1 MKKTLAAV
9 AILGAFAG
17 SAMADVTV
25 YGKVD
30 MGMAVVNSG
39 DTTTMKMAT
48 GQSSG
53 NRYGLKG
60 SEKIADGLTVGFQ
73 LEAGFSADTGAN
85 AGTATFHRES
95 RLWVATDYG
104 TLHFGRMGTLDSGTG
119 SVNLGGSM
127 SAFGT
132 GWGADDLIG
141 DARHVIKLDTRRDNV
156 VTYQSPKM
164 GGLTVYA
171 QVASGTEAD
180 AVTAGKHDE
189 NGNWVAESKVAA
201 DRAGAEYGHDADR
214 YWAVGAKY
222 QAGAFDA
229 AFTASK
235 LDASNAG
242 TAEDRDNYNAYVGY
256 NFGVAKA
263 MVQVGYMEQG
273 DADQWGVV
281 LSATAP
287 VATGKVLAMA
297 GYGVETSATNVDTD
311 KFNVAVAYQHT
322 LSKQTYLYAG
332 LGYAEKE
339 VDGGAKTDATVGQF
353 GICHNF

>member
-1 MKKTLAAV
+1 MKKTLAVAAV
-9 AILGAFAG
+9 LAAFAG
-17 SAMADVTV
+17 SAAADVTV

-30 MGMAVVNSG
+30 TGFAFVNSG
-39 DTTTMKMAT
+39 DMTTMKMAT

-60 SEKIADGLTVGFQ
+60 SEKIAEGLTVGFQ
-73 LEAGFSADTGAN
+73 LEAGFGADTGNN

-132 GWGADDLIG
+132 GWGDADVIG
-141 DARHVIKLDTRRDNV
+141 KANFVTVLDTRRDNV

-164 GGLTVYA
+164 AGLTVYA
-171 QVASGTEAD
+171 QVASGSLGASKDAYKLDTSKAD
-180 AVTAGKHDE
+180 LVLVPKDE
-189 NGNWVAESKVAA
+189 RN
-201 DRAGAEYGHDADR
+201 GAEYTHDGDR

-229 AFTASK
+229 AATASL

-242 TAEDRDNYNAYVGY
+242 TAEDRYNYNAYVGY
-256 NFGVAKA
+256 NFDVAKA
-263 MVQVGYMEQG
+263 MLQVNYSEQG
-273 DADQWGVV
+273 EDDRWGVV

-287 VATGKVLAMA
+287 VAGGKLLAMA
-297 GYGVETSATNVDTD
+297 GYGVKTVANADTD
-311 KFNVAVAYQHT
+311 LMNFAVGYQHT

-332 LGYAEKE
+332 LGYNEEKTE
-339 VDGGAKTDATVGQF
+339 AGVKTDATIAQF
-353 GICHNF
+353 GICHSF

>member
-9 AILGAFAG
+9 AILGAFAA
-17 SAMADVTV
+17 SASADVTV

-73 LEAGFSADTGAN
+73 LEAGFAADTGKN

-95 RLWVATDYG
+95 RLYVATDYG

-132 GWGADDLIG
+132 GWGDADVIG
-141 DARHVIKLDTRRDNV
+141 KANFVTVLDTRRDNV

-164 GGLTVYA
+164 AGLTVYA
-171 QVASGTEAD
+171 QVAGEAVEAGD
-180 AVTAGKHDE
+180 AK
-189 NGNWVAESKVAA
+189 
-201 DRAGAEYGHDADR
+201 GAEWSHDAAR
-214 YWAVGAKY
+214 YMALAAKY
-222 QAGAFDA
+222 QAGAFEA
-229 AFTASK
+229 AFTASR
-235 LDASNAG
+235 LEDSNDAAE
-242 TAEDRDNYNAYVGY
+242 AVEDRDNYNAYVGY
-256 NFGVAKA
+256 DFGVAKA
-263 MVQVGYMEQG
+263 MLQANYSEQG
-273 DADQWGVV
+273 DDDRWGVV

-297 GYGVETSATNVDTD
+297 GYGVKTVANADTD
-311 KFNVAVAYQHT
+311 LMNFAVGYQHT

-332 LGYAEKE
+332 LGYNEEKTE
-339 VDGGAKTDATVGQF
+339 AGVKTDATIGQF
-353 GICHNF
+353 GICHSF

>member
-17 SAMADVTV
+17 SALADVTV

-30 MGMAVVNSG
+30 AGFAVVNSG
-39 DTTTMKMAT
+39 DTTTVKMAT

-60 SEKIADGLTVGFQ
+60 SEKIAEGLTVGFQ
-73 LEAGFSADTGAN
+73 LEAGFNADTGVN
-85 AGTATFHRES
+85 ASKSADNRTFHRES
-95 RLWVATDYG
+95 RLYVATDYG

-119 SVNLGGSM
+119 SVNLAGGM

-132 GWGADDLIG
+132 GWGADDVFG
-141 DARHVIKLDTRRDNV
+141 AASYVAVMDTRRDNV

-164 GGLTVYA
+164 AGFTAYA
-171 QVASGTEAD
+171 QVASDKAD
-180 AVTAGKHDE
+180 ANGGEYTHDT
-189 NGNWVAESKVAA
+189 N
-201 DRAGAEYGHDADR
+201 R
-214 YWAVGAKY
+214 YWAVAGKY

-229 AFTASK
+229 ALTASM
-235 LDASNAG
+235 LDGSNEA
-242 TAEDRDNYNAYVGY
+242 TAEDRYNYNLGLGY

-263 MVQVGYMEQG
+263 MLQVNYMEQG
-273 DADQWGVV
+273 EAENKAVV

-287 VATGKVLAMA
+287 VAGGKLLAMA
-297 GYGVETSATNVDTD
+297 GYGVATDADGVDTD
-311 KFNVAVAYQHT
+311 KMNFAVGYQYT

-332 LGYAEKE
+332 LGYNESE
-339 VDGGAKTDATVGQF
+339 VDGGAKTDATIGQF
-353 GICHNF
+353 GICHSF

>member
-9 AILGAFAG
+9 AILGAFAA
-17 SAMADVTV
+17 SASADVTV

-60 SEKIADGLTVGFQ
+60 SEKVAEGLTVGFQ

-85 AGTATFHRES
+85 AGSATFHRES
-95 RLWVATDYG
+95 RLYVATDYG

-132 GWGADDLIG
+132 GWGADELIG

-164 GGLTVYA
+164 AGLTVYA
-171 QVASGTEAD
+171 QVASGAAEAD
-180 AVTAGKHDE
+180 DTKAAYDEATAG
-189 NGNWVAESKVAA
+189 G
-201 DRAGAEYGHDADR
+201 EYNHDADR
-214 YWAVGAKY
+214 YWAVAAKY

-242 TAEDRDNYNAYVGY
+242 TAKDRDNYNAYVGY

-263 MVQVGYMEQG
+263 MAQVGYMEQG
-273 DADQWGVV
+273 DLDQWGVV

-287 VATGKVLAMA
+287 VATGKVLAMV
-297 GYGVETSATNVDTD
+297 GYGVETKADVDTD

-332 LGYAEKE
+332 LGYDEKD
-339 VDGGAKTDATVGQF
+339 VDGGKKTDKTVAQF
-353 GICHNF
+353 GICHSF

>member
-17 SAMADVTV
+17 SALADVTV

-30 MGMAVVNSG
+30 TGFAFVNSG
-39 DTTTMKMAT
+39 DTTTFKMAT

-60 SEKIADGLTVGFQ
+60 SEKIAEGLTVGFQ
-73 LEAGFSADTGAN
+73 LEAGFAADTGNN

-132 GWGADDLIG
+132 GWGADDVIG
-141 DARHVIKLDTRRDNV
+141 KANFVTVLDTRRNNV

-164 GGLTVYA
+164 AGVTVYA
-171 QVASGTEAD
+171 QVAGEA
-180 AVTAGKHDE
+180 
-189 NGNWVAESKVAA
+189 AA
-201 DRAGAEYGHDADR
+201 DGAEYSHDAAR
-214 YWAVGAKY
+214 YMALAAKY
-222 QAGAFDA
+222 QAGAFEA
-229 AFTASK
+229 AFTASR
-235 LDASNAG
+235 LEDANDL
-242 TAEDRDNYNAYVGY
+242 TDDDDEVVEDRDNYNAYVGY

-263 MVQVGYMEQG
+263 MLQANYSEQG
-273 DADQWGVV
+273 EDDRWGVV

-297 GYGVETSATNVDTD
+297 GYGVKTVADKDTD
-311 KFNVAVAYQHT
+311 LMNFAVGYQHT

-332 LGYAEKE
+332 LGYNEEKPE
-339 VDGGAKTDATVGQF
+339 SGAKVDATIAQF
-353 GICHNF
+353 GICHSF